1 MAIKT
6 ERASGA
12 TITDVEKLRPE
23 LLTKSLAELERQ
35 RAELDMAIERKRR
48 EAEVAEKQALAADA
62 NGHIEAVLAGVG
74 WLHRNGLLPER
85 LATAL
90 TGGNGA
96 FMPASFLRA
105 VSAESLV
112 GGPRPKPAGERKT
125 RRRRDPV
132 TGELVPSKASLQK

>member
-1 MAIKT
+1 MAT
-6 ERASGA
+6 NGA
-12 TITDVEKLRPE
+12 TGAKITDVEKLRPE

-48 EAEVAEKQALAADA
+48 EAEIAEKEALAAEA
-62 NGHIEAVLAGVG
+62 NGHIEGVLTSVG

-85 LATAL
+85 LVTAL

-96 FMPASFLRA
+96 FMPASFLRS
-105 VSAESLV
+105 VSAEALV
-112 GGPRPKPAGERKT
+112 GGPRVRAPRTGERKS

-132 TGELVPSKASLQK
+132 TGELVPSKASQK